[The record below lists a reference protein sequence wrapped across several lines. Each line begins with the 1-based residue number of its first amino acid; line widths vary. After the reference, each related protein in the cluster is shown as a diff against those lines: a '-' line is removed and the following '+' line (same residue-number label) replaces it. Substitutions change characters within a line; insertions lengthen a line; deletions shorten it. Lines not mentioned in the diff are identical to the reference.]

1 MLDQN
6 PSNTLHI
13 HFVIDDWD
21 VMFNEAK
28 QKKVLTETPV
38 SLFPTLTECETPNKQ
53 NLVKSKPHIY
63 RSNSYDPSKKYS
75 MSYRKKAAEIRQ
87 FPSIRFYDDA
97 ENLVSPDTET
107 SVSGPK
113 RSCLF
118 KRRTFDLFEKDEET
132 KQPLMVRQRSMP
144 VSRNRSY
151 TLDKDFILDQ
161 HRMHNQTDLEGITYL
176 KHNGKKTKYSLD
188 ASSSETE
195 RVRNNLLWMT
205 EEEYD
210 IVLNQC

>member
-1 MLDQN
+1 M
-6 PSNTLHI
+6 HI

-28 QKKVLTETPV
+28 QKKVLKETPV
-38 SLFPTLTECETPNKQ
+38 SLFPTLTECELPNKQ
-53 NLVKSKPHIY
+53 NVVKSKPHIY

-75 MSYRKKAAEIRQ
+75 MSYRKKAAELRQ
-87 FPSIRFYDDA
+87 FPSIRFYDAA
-97 ENLVSPDTET
+97 ENLVSPDTEET
-107 SVSGPK
+107 VNGPK

-118 KRRTFDLFEKDEET
+118 KHPTFDIAEKDEET
-132 KQPLMVRQRSMP
+132 KQPLIVRQRSIP
-144 VSRNRSY
+144 ISRNRSY
-151 TLDKDFILDQ
+151 PFDKDFILDQ
-161 HRMHNQTDLEGITYL
+161 RDQIDIEGVTYV
-176 KHNGKKTKYSLD
+176 KHKEKKTKYSLD
-188 ASSSETE
+188 ASSEMK

>member
-1 MLDQN
+1 
-6 PSNTLHI
+6 
-13 HFVIDDWD
+13 
-21 VMFNEAK
+21 MFNEAK
-28 QKKVLTETPV
+28 QKKVLTESPV
-38 SLFPTLTECETPNKQ
+38 SLFPTLTECESPSKQ
-53 NLVKSKPHIY
+53 NVVKSKPHIY

-87 FPSIRFYDDA
+87 FPSIRFYDAA
-97 ENLVSPDTET
+97 ENLVSLDTEA
-107 SVSGPK
+107 SVNGPK

-118 KRRTFDLFEKDEET
+118 KHRTFDIAEKDEEI
-132 KQPLMVRQRSMP
+132 KQPLMVRQRSIP

-151 TLDKDFILDQ
+151 PLDKDFILDQ
-161 HRMHNQTDLEGITYL
+161 HRMHDQIDLDGITCV
-176 KHNGKKTKYSLD
+176 KHKEKKTKYSLD
-188 ASSSETE
+188 ASSEME